1 MDALQLISIL
11 LNAVFGGGMIIQFF
25 TMRSIKAKAKAE
37 SEVIGA
43 KAKAAELD
51 NVQEAIQVYK
61 GLADDLRAE
70 LKDQRSKN
78 NQLVETVEKLRKDV
92 VKLTTASNK
101 LLKLVEN
108 ITPDNMEKT
117 VKEIK
122 ELLK

>member
-11 LNAVFGGGMIIQFF
+11 LNAVFGGGMLIQFI

-37 SEVIGA
+37 AESNELENVE
-43 KAKAAELD
+43 KAIEIWRNMANEL
-51 NVQEAIQVYK
+51 N
-61 GLADDLRAE
+61 RE
-70 LKDQRSKN
+70 LKEQRQKN
-78 NQLVETVEKLRKDV
+78 SQLVETVEKLRKDV

-122 ELLK
+122 DLLK